1 MCIELFVYLII
12 WAILFVLLLFV
23 CGILKSYPSFLGKTS
38 YDKDDVFFFGSVFV
52 FLWPLTII
60 GLIFVGLGLI
70 PLSLGKIVG
79 KHMYMKRTK
88 NNFKNIIS
96 QK

>member
-1 MCIELFVYLII
+1 MCIESFVYLII
-12 WAILFVLLLFV
+12 MAILFVLLLFAY
-23 CGILKSYPSFLGKTS
+23 GILKNYPSFLEKSS
-38 YDKDDVFFFGSVFV
+38 YYEEDVFFFGSVV
-52 FLWPLTII
+52 ALLWPLALI
-60 GLIFVGLGLI
+60 GLIIVGLGLI

-79 KHMYMKRTK
+79 KHMYMKHEK

>member
-1 MCIELFVYLII
+1 MCIELFVYLVIM
-12 WAILFVLLLFV
+12 AILFVLLLFV
-23 CGILKSYPSFLGKTS
+23 CGILKNYPLFLEKTS
-38 YDKDDVFFFGSVFV
+38 YDEEDVLGFGTVFV
-52 FLWPLTII
+52 LLWPLTLIVLII
-60 GLIFVGLGLI
+60 AGFGLI

-88 NNFKNIIS
+88 NNFKNIIN

>member
-23 CGILKSYPSFLGKTS
+23 FGILKSYPSFLEKTS
-38 YDKDDVFFFGSVFV
+38 YDEDDVFFFGTAFV
-52 FLWPLTII
+52 ILWPLALI
-60 GLIFVGLGLI
+60 GLIIVGLGLI

-88 NNFKNIIS
+88 NNFKSIIS